1 MLVTIRPAAVAVA
14 VLRDGLRPKVPQ
26 SAPTDYVEIM
36 QEAWDG
42 EPRARPSIFDISN
55 RLSRLATRFHH
66 SRKQV
71 SWLPLIGR
79 GEEEEEVEYAQEEH
93 SSNSSG
99 NTHTRPRHDTTR
111 PTTRHDTHA
120 HTHHINDM

>member
-1 MLVTIRPAAVAVA
+1 MIRPAAVAVA

-26 SAPTDYVEIM
+26 SAPTDYVELM

-55 RLSRLATRFHH
+55 RLSRLATRFNH

-71 SWLPLIGR
+71 SWLPLIGS
-79 GEEEEEVEYAQEEH
+79 EEEDEEIEYAQEEH

-99 NTHTRPRHDTTR
+99 NRTHPTPRTHTR
-111 PTTRHDTHA
+111 THA
-120 HTHHINDM
+120 RTHTRTTHTTHTTH